1 MTIVACTIKKTGLSY
16 ERDTTTLPTES
27 VDYLLQNGFSQRMR
41 DVHASVK
48 RDEFKTDEEF
58 DVAVRAACDRALEQI
73 DTGKFDRETK
83 PASVPA
89 MVKKLGIT
97 LAEWEL
103 AKAMID
109 KARAEEAKAAA

>member
-1 MTIVACTIKKTGLSY
+1 MTVVAITIKKTGLTY
-16 ERDTTTLPTES
+16 QVDTSLLPPES
-27 VDYLLQNGFSQRMR
+27 IDYLLQNGFSQRMR

-48 RDEFKTDEEF
+48 REDYKTDEEF
-58 DVAVRAACDRALEQI
+58 NGAVRAACDHALDQI
-73 DTGKFDRETK
+73 EAGKFERATA
-83 PASVPA
+83 PVSVPA

-109 KARAEEAKAAA
+109 KARAAA